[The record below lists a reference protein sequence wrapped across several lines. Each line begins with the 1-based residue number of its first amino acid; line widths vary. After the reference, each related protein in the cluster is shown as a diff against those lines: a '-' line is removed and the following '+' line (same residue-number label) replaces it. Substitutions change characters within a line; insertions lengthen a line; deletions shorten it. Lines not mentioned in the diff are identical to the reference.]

1 MAAANCL
8 DCSHKST
15 IDFVAAVTKRGA
27 GVDNISVI
35 SAKPRRK
42 ARRRKTR
49 KQGSYHHG
57 NLRRA
62 LLDSALMLIERDG
75 PKGVSLRS
83 VARLA
88 GVSPAAPYRHF
99 PGKEGLLAA
108 VAEDG
113 FQAMTAAMEAAVNA
127 NKELPLAGF
136 RAVAFAYVKYAA
148 VHPSY
153 FRVMFGPDIV
163 DHALYPGLT
172 ESSVRLRAL
181 LTGLIKSC
189 QRPDLIG
196 GAEPEDLAVAAWST
210 LHGLATLLV
219 DNQLGQP
226 VATDIELQVLT
237 DRVAD
242 VLYRGLSYSGL

>member
-1 MAAANCL
+1 V
-8 DCSHKST
+8 DDDS
-15 IDFVAAVTKRGA
+15 VTNAR
-27 GVDNISVI
+27 
-35 SAKPRRK
+35 PRRK
-42 ARRRKTR
+42 TRRRKTR
-49 KQGSYHHG
+49 KQGRYHHG

-62 LLDSALMLIERDG
+62 LLDAALMLVEREG

-99 PGKEGLLAA
+99 PGKEGLLAS
-108 VAEDG
+108 VAEEG
-113 FQAMTAAMEAAVNA
+113 FNAMTAAMEAAVEA

-136 RAVAFAYVKYAA
+136 RSVTFSYVKFAA
-148 VHPSY
+148 VHPSH
-153 FRVMFGPDIV
+153 FRVMFGPEIS
-163 DHALYPGLT
+163 DHSRYPGLK
-172 ESSVRLRAL
+172 ESSERSLAL
-181 LTGLIKSC
+181 LTRMIRSC

-196 GAEPEDLAVAAWST
+196 GVEPRELAVAAWST

-219 DNQLGQP
+219 DDQLGQP
-226 VATDIELQVLT
+226 LSTDAELQALT

>member
-1 MAAANCL
+1 MDNE
-8 DCSHKST
+8 S
-15 IDFVAAVTKRGA
+15 VTPAR
-27 GVDNISVI
+27 
-35 SAKPRRK
+35 PRRK
-42 ARRRKTR
+42 VRRRKTR
-49 KQGSYHHG
+49 KQGRYHHG

-62 LLDSALMLIERDG
+62 LLDAALMLVEREG

-99 PGKEGLLAA
+99 PGKEGLLAS
-108 VAEDG
+108 VAEEG
-113 FQAMTAAMEAAVNA
+113 FHAMNAAMEAAVEA

-136 RAVAFAYVKYAA
+136 RFVTFAYVKFAA
-148 VHPSY
+148 VHPSH
-153 FRVMFGPDIV
+153 FRVMFGPEIA
-163 DHALYPGLT
+163 DHSRYPALK
-172 ESSVRLRAL
+172 ESSERSLAL
-181 LTGLIKSC
+181 LTRMIRSC

-196 GAEPEDLAVAAWST
+196 GVEPRELAVAAWST

-219 DNQLGQP
+219 DGQLGQP
-226 VATDIELQVLT
+226 LSSDEELQAFT

>member
-1 MAAANCL
+1 MVVTVITA
-8 DCSHKST
+8 SGG
-15 IDFVAAVTKRGA
+15 AVNVETEPGSR
-27 GVDNISVI
+27 SR
-35 SAKPRRK
+35 PRRRV
-42 ARRRKTR
+42 RRRKT
-49 KQGSYHHG
+49 KKEGSYHHG

-62 LLDSALMLIERDG
+62 LLDAALMLVEREG

-108 VAEDG
+108 VAEEG
-113 FQAMTAAMEAAVNA
+113 FRAMTGAMETAVEA

-136 RAVAFAYVKYAA
+136 RAVVFSYVKFAA
-148 VHPSY
+148 VHPSH
-153 FRVMFGPDIV
+153 FRVMFGPEV
-163 DHALYPGLT
+163 SDHSRYPGLK
-172 ESSVRLRAL
+172 ESSERSLEL
-181 LTGLIKSC
+181 LTRMIKGC

-196 GAEPEDLAVAAWST
+196 GVDARDLAVAAWSM

-219 DNQLGQP
+219 DAQLSEP
-226 VATDIELQVLT
+226 VGTDAELQALT
-237 DRVAD
+237 NRVAD

>member
-1 MAAANCL
+1 MDN
-8 DCSHKST
+8 DS
-15 IDFVAAVTKRGA
+15 GA
-27 GVDNISVI
+27 QQR
-35 SAKPRRK
+35 PRRK
-42 ARRRKTR
+42 SRRRKTR
-49 KQGSYHHG
+49 KEGRYHHG

-62 LLDSALMLIERDG
+62 LLDAALMLVEREG

-99 PGKEGLLAA
+99 PGKEGLLAS
-108 VAEDG
+108 VAEEG
-113 FQAMTAAMEAAVNA
+113 FRAMTSAMEAAVDA

-148 VHPSY
+148 VHPSH
-153 FRVMFGPDIV
+153 FRVMFGPEIA
-163 DHALYPGLT
+163 DHSRYPGLK
-172 ESSVRLRAL
+172 ESSERSLDL
-181 LTGLIKSC
+181 LTRMIKSC

-196 GAEPEDLAVAAWST
+196 GVEPRDLAVAAWST

-219 DNQLGQP
+219 DDQLGQK
-226 VATDIELQVLT
+226 ASTDAELQALT
-237 DRVAD
+237 NRVAD